1 MAFGAGAYDPRM
13 KTKLAI
19 SILLAATLA
28 ACGGAGGGPATKNPT
43 AATSKPGGGTTVD
56 CAKLTAAASQLIGL
70 QLLAQL
76 TTPETI
82 ASIKSVGNLDID
94 KLLSALGDLHALDS
108 VASPLGNAKASIDFY
123 QKAAKAAKTLLA
135 MDPVTQAAIDAYNKD
150 NVGTIGDFL
159 GKQMAISGAMG
170 EAGC

>member
-1 MAFGAGAYDPRM
+1 MASGSRGYDLSMR
-13 KTKLAI
+13 TKLAI

-28 ACGGAGGGPATKNPT
+28 ACGGAGGPAATKNPAGT
-43 AATSKPGGGTTVD
+43 TSKPGGGTTVD
-56 CAKLTAAASQLIGL
+56 CTKLTAAATQLIGL

-82 ASIKSVGNLDID
+82 ESIKKVGNLDVD
-94 KLLSALGDLHALDS
+94 KLLSALADLHALDS
-108 VASPLGNAKASIDFY
+108 VSSPLGDAKASIDFY

-135 MDPVTQAAIDAYNKD
+135 MDPVTQVAIDAYNKD
-150 NVGTIGDFL
+150 NVGTVADFL